1 MLSTLLNL
9 MSDGR
14 FHSGEALGAALGVS
28 RAAVWKVLSPLEKQ
42 GFPIQRV
49 RGKGYRI
56 PRGAVLLDE
65 HAIRSLLP
73 NHCADYW
80 SWHVYQQVDSTN
92 AEAQR
97 LMAIEARRPL
107 ACVSEQQSAGKG
119 RRGRAW
125 VSPYAQ
131 NIYLSLTESF
141 NTGAQGLE
149 GLSLVVG
156 IVMAQTL
163 QSCGY
168 EGVELKWPND
178 VLLDGKKLA
187 GILIEIAG
195 DLTSDCVVVIGVGVN
210 VLMGREAGEEID
222 QAWTSLLQSSK
233 HGELDRNRLIAAFA
247 TKLLEAMTLFRAKG
261 FEPFITVWE
270 RYDAWLGH
278 DVNVVSGSHVLSGRH
293 AGVSERGALRVE
305 TAEGIVLANGG
316 EVSLR
321 KQNAS

>member
-28 RAAVWKVLSPLEKQ
+28 RAAVWKVLSPLESQ

-56 PRGAVLLDE
+56 PPGAVLLDE
-65 HAIRSLLP
+65 HAIRSFLP
-73 NHCADYW
+73 EHCADYW
-80 SWHVYQQVDSTN
+80 SWHVYQQIDSTN

-97 LMAIEARRPL
+97 LMAGQQRPL
-107 ACVSEQQSAGKG
+107 ACVSEQQSAGRG

-131 NIYLSLTESF
+131 NIYLSITEPF

-149 GLSLVVG
+149 GLSLVIG
-156 IVMAQTL
+156 IALAETL

-168 EGVELKWPND
+168 EDVALKWPND
-178 VLLDGKKLA
+178 VLLDGRKLA

-195 DLTSDCVVVIGVGVN
+195 DLTSDCVVVIGVGIN
-210 VLMGREAGEEID
+210 VLMGKEAGESID
-222 QAWTSLLQSSK
+222 QAWTSLLQSSSR
-233 HGELDRNRLIAAFA
+233 GELNRNRLVAVFA
-247 TKLLEAMTLFRAKG
+247 QKVLEAMTLFRAEG
-261 FEPFITVWE
+261 FRPFGAAWE
-270 RYDAWLGH
+270 RHDAWFGQMV
-278 DVNVVSGSHVLSGRH
+278 DVVSGAHVISGRH
-293 AGVSERGALRVE
+293 IGVNERGALRLE
-305 TAEGIVLANGG
+305 TVDGEVLANGG

-321 KQNAS
+321 KRNAS